1 MSTTSRPPR
10 RRRVID
16 FFPSLILARWAVG
29 SAHAFETLKRAARR
43 NQLLHVEMSPNLFF
57 FFVRGRPIGPL
68 FDRTATQ
75 LRTERVASSPYLSSD
90 VGLSKYVRRDGRV
103 RWMCAGIL
111 DGSQHGGW
119 VSFFFYL
126 PFFLFLCIDHVPA
139 HATHD
144 VDDFAIDF
152 FHLLSPLHFLFGCL
166 SQLVLA
172 WCRKAM
178 DLGEALVGCWVGW
191 LDGVP
196 SLAMWPAFTS
206 SLGHVS

>member
-1 MSTTSRPPR
+1 M
-10 RRRVID
+10 
-16 FFPSLILARWAVG
+16 
-29 SAHAFETLKRAARR
+29 
-43 NQLLHVEMSPNLFF
+43 
-57 FFVRGRPIGPL
+57 
-68 FDRTATQ
+68 
-75 LRTERVASSPYLSSD
+75 
-90 VGLSKYVRRDGRV
+90 
-103 RWMCAGIL
+103 L
-111 DGSQHGGW
+111 DGTDVSGGCAQGFW
-119 VSFFFYL
+119 MDRSMGVGFRFFFYL

-166 SQLVLA
+166 FQLVLA